1 MTWKI
6 LRPLDGDSLPDATV
20 SLHWAYE
27 ELHGARFIADVLF
40 QRESDSVA
48 CFSYYSLARTKI
60 HNANLLGA
68 IQHLASDKGMIEF
81 HHTLLCI
88 FRSLGGG

>member
-27 ELHGARFIADVLF
+27 ELHGARFIADVGDGDDQFIAF
-40 QRESDSVA
+40 QLVDGRTAKLLSIDLEEHSDGNDTIVWVG
-48 CFSYYSLARTKI
+48 
-60 HNANLLGA
+60 N
-68 IQHLASDKGMIEF
+68 
-81 HHTLLCI
+81 
-88 FRSLGGG
+88 